1 MSSSGGFCIN
11 TFVASEKRHMWR
23 VPFVSPSIREAAFT
37 VSPMIVYSRRR
48 SEPTFP
54 ATNAPLW
61 MPMPIRNPSPS
72 PCSCRYALKRGRRVG
87 IISFA
92 VATARSAWSGCSIGA
107 PKTAMIPSPE

>member
-1 MSSSGGFCIN
+1 MC
-11 TFVASEKRHMWR
+11 R
-23 VPFVSPSIREAAFT
+23 VPFVSPSMREAVFT
-37 VSPMIVYSRRR
+37 VSPMMVYSRRR

-61 MPMPIRNPSPS
+61 MPIPIRKPSPS
-72 PCSCRYALKRGRRVG
+72 PCSRRYALKRGSRVV

-107 PKTAMIPSPE
+107 PNTAMIPSPA